1 MTTTVNDRERVASVA
16 TGSWP
21 GIFVKERITI
31 QAPAD
36 VLFDFWRDADNLPS
50 VMPFIHWI
58 DRFGDRRSQWA
69 VQGPAGSLIE
79 WDAEITTEV
88 PDELIAWRS
97 MPGAVVASAGSV
109 LFRPA
114 GPCSTRLTLVLQFAP
129 ADGRV
134 GAAMAH
140 AFGRSPEV
148 AIHRALESH
157 KLTMESAG
165 RASAIS
171 EMWTALA
178 V

>member
-1 MTTTVNDRERVASVA
+1 MTPNVDNRERAASVEA
-16 TGSWP
+16 GSWR

-31 QAPAD
+31 HAPAD

-69 VQGPAGSLIE
+69 VRGPAGSLVE
-79 WDAEITTEV
+79 WDAAITTEV
-88 PDELIAWRS
+88 PDELIAWCS
-97 MPGAVVASAGSV
+97 LPGAAVASAGSV

-114 GPCSTRLTLVLQFAP
+114 GPCSTRLTLILQFAP
-129 ADGRV
+129 AGGRV
-134 GAAMAH
+134 GAAMAQ

-148 AIHRALESH
+148 AIRRALESH

-171 EMWTALA
+171 EVWTAAA